1 MSRGDRQM
9 PGDPE
14 KEEPTGLP
22 TSLCTLGGGANHRCP
37 KTWSFPAALLMA
49 VLK

>member
-1 MSRGDRQM
+1 M